1 MKNKYVIQLLY
12 FSRLLLKYIFFNINL
27 LNSIYMYFFFLQL
40 IIIKFINIYFF
51 NKAINNKTD
60 YSLQPLKTKLYL
72 FNYVNLINMKR
83 INTVYKYWLKHKKY
97 NIKRLSVSRKKK
109 FISPS
114 KLMWWSRNILINDRT
129 FIIKILLKKHNL
141 FLTLVSNKGKT
152 LLKQNLGSNGFKKRK
167 KFTGFAIEQT
177 TYNFFVKV
185 KEILEPIGKSFWLGK
200 IYLNIYT
207 KNLFKFWPY
216 RFVKKGI
223 RKSYFRSKEI
233 KINKIKNFIH
243 SSHSKGLR
251 LKKQRRV

>member
-1 MKNKYVIQLLY
+1 MKNKYTIQLLY
-12 FSRLLLKYIFFNINL
+12 FSRLIFKRIFFNINL
-27 LNSIYMYFFFLQL
+27 FNSIYMHFLFLQL
-40 IIIKFINIYFF
+40 IIIKFINLYFF
-51 NKAINNKTD
+51 NKTLKPNVNVGFKIPKNKLF
-60 YSLQPLKTKLYL
+60 SL
-72 FNYVNLINMKR
+72 NYFNLIKIKR

-97 NIKRLSVSRKKK
+97 NIKRVSISRKKK
-109 FISPS
+109 FICPS
-114 KLMWWSRNILINDRT
+114 KLMWWSRNVLINDRT
-129 FIIKILLKKHNL
+129 FTIKILLKKHNL
-141 FLTLVSNKGKT
+141 FLTLVNNKGKT

-177 TYNFFVKV
+177 TYNFFIKA

-223 RKSYFRSKEI
+223 RKSYFRLKEV